1 MSLNITSEITTQ
13 DGFVLPTSY
22 GRVSVFDNTDGAT
35 LNSSVLIYKDEA
47 AFLAGADAV
56 KTGMSLNNV
65 EPYNRDVDGVDILD
79 LAHDRIMAK
88 LSTYGVRS
96 EKNL

>member
-1 MSLNITSEITTQ
+1 MSLNITSEITTL

-22 GRVSVFDNTDGAT
+22 GRVAVFDNTDGTT

-47 AFLAGADAV
+47 AFLAGTDAV
-56 KTGMSLNNV
+56 KTIMSLNNI
-65 EPYNRDVDGVDILD
+65 EPYDRDVDGVDILD

-88 LSTYGVRS
+88 LSSYGVRS